1 MDSQRGRSFASGFDE
16 CHASRDWPP
25 LQDGRKSWHMQH
37 EANQLGEIQPARS
50 SARRRRGTAVM
61 ELAIAFPILLAM
73 AFGLCEFGQYMYI
86 KHCFEA
92 AARDGMRQAILA
104 TATQSQVTT
113 TLTNTL
119 AQANVTYNS
128 SWCTITDSGPSFTG
142 TVTNVAT
149 VAAGDEL
156 TLTLSATYST
166 IPAAVRPLYS
176 MTGVGIGPTK
186 TVVGEC
192 TMIKE

>member
-1 MDSQRGRSFASGFDE
+1 MKYTSKSTVNGPRGRS
-16 CHASRDWPP
+16 RT
-25 LQDGRKSWHMQH
+25 
-37 EANQLGEIQPARS
+37 
-50 SARRRRGTAVM
+50 RGTAVM
-61 ELAIAFPILLAM
+61 EMAIAFPILLALS
-73 AFGLCEFGQYMYI
+73 FGLCEFGQYMYI

-92 AARDGMRQAILA
+92 AARDAMRVGILSTGTQAN
-104 TATQSQVTT
+104 VTT

-119 AQANVTYNS
+119 AQAHVTYNS
-128 SWCTITDSGPSFTG
+128 AWLTITDAGPTYTG
-142 TVTNVAT
+142 SVSDVST
-149 VAAGDEL
+149 VAAGDQL

-166 IPAAVRPLYS
+166 IPNAVRPLYS